1 MLWYFL
7 SFFGKEKLTLR
18 LRLLPM
24 KERQHKEFL
33 FRLRLGIQ
41 RLFRKENTGK
51 QTIADLLFSE
61 SHRVQRKINNQI
73 KTKQKHEFGENKR
86 AVLPWFH
93 FCQFMLHS

>member
-41 RLFRKENTGK
+41 RLFQKENTRK
-51 QTIADLLFSE
+51 QTIAQTSSIL
-61 SHRVQRKINNQI
+61 RAI
-73 KTKQKHEFGENKR
+73 EFR
-86 AVLPWFH
+86 
-93 FCQFMLHS
+93 